1 MYNTFSNIK
10 LLKLKSGK
18 RSGLITICHRGSHVG
33 NKQKYTYGEIT
44 GPQKSKETEGLIKA
58 GSTISLS
65 TECKHSQRHH
75 NIKYH
80 NYLRND

>member
-1 MYNTFSNIK
+1 MYTTFSNIK

-44 GPQKSKETEGLIKA
+44 GPQKSK
-58 GSTISLS
+58 
-65 TECKHSQRHH
+65 
-75 NIKYH
+75 
-80 NYLRND
+80 